1 MTSLAS
7 TGLPG
12 RASWRSPA
20 FPLALGAAIAPVAAV
35 LQSKAMAPIALACL
49 LLSVLAAR
57 REQGRWPLPAGLPF
71 WIALALALWGGLS
84 ALWAVE
90 PRQSLAAAAQ
100 FGGIALLAAAAA
112 RGVEGEDAR
121 PLALCLFW
129 GVLAGLALA
138 TIDNLTGN
146 AVRMGVRGLHVW
158 RPEITFGLKPA
169 ASVMALLLPLLPA
182 APLPR
187 ALRIGGTLL
196 GAIALLA
203 LPGDTARIAGLVGLA
218 VAACFAWMPARPG
231 RTLAAAGVAAVVL
244 LAPMATALLAR
255 PEVAAHLP
263 LSAVHRVLIWDFA
276 RSRAAERPWL
286 GWGMESSRA
295 IPGGRD
301 NFPTEN
307 LARLGMTGP
316 EARAFFDRPGVEALP
331 LHPHNAPLQLRL
343 ELGWPGLLLCAG
355 IWAALAFRAPGPLAL
370 GVLASALVT
379 FLFSY
384 GAWQPWWVASQAL
397 AVAMVSAL
405 GPAPVPGKARP

>member
-1 MTSLAS
+1 
-7 TGLPG
+7 
-12 RASWRSPA
+12 
-20 FPLALGAAIAPVAAV
+20 
-35 LQSKAMAPIALACL
+35 
-49 LLSVLAAR
+49 
-57 REQGRWPLPAGLPF
+57 
-71 WIALALALWGGLS
+71 
-84 ALWAVE
+84 
-90 PRQSLAAAAQ
+90 
-100 FGGIALLAAAAA
+100 
-112 RGVEGEDAR
+112 
-121 PLALCLFW
+121 
-129 GVLAGLALA
+129 
-138 TIDNLTGN
+138 
-146 AVRMGVRGLHVW
+146 
-158 RPEITFGLKPA
+158 
-169 ASVMALLLPLLPA
+169 
-182 APLPR
+182 
-187 ALRIGGTLL
+187 
-196 GAIALLA
+196 
-203 LPGDTARIAGLVGLA
+203 
-218 VAACFAWMPARPG
+218 RPG

-405 GPAPVPGKARP
+405 GPARIPGKARP